1 MCNEFGFFSY
11 ICESG
16 PFLFLC
22 VVSGKIRVFMVEVV
36 CLDRKGIFVKDI
48 VYRVQFFVSGCLV

>member
-1 MCNEFGFFSY
+1 
-11 ICESG
+11 
-16 PFLFLC
+16 
-22 VVSGKIRVFMVEVV
+22 MVEVV